1 MKLSVAGIIAVAVIA
16 TLIDPFRVWTSLG
29 DTDDATRL
37 LQVRALLNGQNWF
50 DLTIMQFGMNEPLIS
65 HWSRLVD
72 APLAVLLALA
82 EMALPPRHADSV
94 VRWFWPFVPLFALM
108 WVVLSV
114 VVRQSGVAGG
124 LLAMVLIATSQIA
137 TFQFFPGRIDH
148 HNLQI
153 LGVCSGA
160 LLLFNGMQGV
170 RRHAVFAGA
179 LLGMAVA
186 IGSEALPLAVAILVL
201 ALLVAVW
208 DARQTAVA
216 RDAAVS
222 CSLIVSVAFLVTV
235 TPANWAVV
243 ACDALGANLV
253 AFALVGAAT
262 TVVMNTE
269 MVRQTFVGRLATA
282 GVGAAIAVGCF
293 GAIAP
298 VCLGGPMAQIDP
310 EIVPIWID
318 QITEAQS
325 LFDLTASRLPL
336 VIAYVTT
343 VGLALWLLWQ
353 HWLTMRG
360 SGVMFA
366 FGVMVIAGIYGS
378 IFVKLMP
385 YAMWLSLPVIAC
397 AVARLGSAGQL
408 PARTVRILA
417 AGLLSHPIQM
427 AFVGSIIAVL
437 VAIGA
442 MDQPRAV
449 VAQAENCLV
458 RDDLQKLAAL
468 PAGLVIGDIDLGPH
482 IAAHTNHRVVSAPYH
497 RMAHGIKTW
506 HRISHMPPTAAV
518 AEIKRLKVDYV
529 VLCGTDTGQAT
540 DTAHQPQQTIRPASL
555 PSAAFAEHLRQTGGI
570 SGLTAVNLGTMTGA
584 LRIWRVK
591 Q

>member
-50 DLTIMQFGMNEPLIS
+50 DLTITQFGMNEPLIS

-82 EMALPPRHADSV
+82 EMALPPRHADTV
-94 VRWFWPFVPLFALM
+94 VRWLWPFVPLFALLS
-108 WVVLSV
+108 VVLNV

-208 DARQTAVA
+208 DAQHTAVV

-222 CSLIVSVAFLVTV
+222 CGAIVSAAFLVTV
-235 TPANWAVV
+235 APADWAVV

-269 MVRQTFVGRLATA
+269 MVRRTPVRRLVTA
-282 GVGAAIAVGCF
+282 GVGGAVAVGCF
-293 GAIAP
+293 GVIAP

-318 QITEAQS
+318 QIKEAQS
-325 LFDLTASRLPL
+325 LLDLTASHLPL
-336 VIAYVTT
+336 VVAYVTT

-353 HWLTMRG
+353 HWLTTRG
-360 SGVMFA
+360 SSVMFA
-366 FGVMVIAGIYGS
+366 LGVVVIAGIYGS
-378 IFVKLMP
+378 IFAKLMP
-385 YAMWLSLPVIAC
+385 YATWLSMPVIAC
-397 AVARLGSAGQL
+397 AVARLGPVGQL
-408 PARTVRILA
+408 PARTVRMLV
-417 AGLLSHPIQM
+417 AGLLSHPVQM
-427 AFVGSIIAVL
+427 VGVGGIVAVL
-437 VAIGA
+437 VAVGA
-442 MDQPRAV
+442 MDKPKAV
-449 VAQAENCLV
+449 VAQAKNCLV

-468 PAGLVIGDIDLGPH
+468 PDGLVIGDVDLGPH

-506 HRISHMPPTAAV
+506 HRISHMPPAAAV

-529 VLCGTDTGQAT
+529 VLCGRN
-540 DTAHQPQQTIRPASL
+540 TAQEAGLEDRPQQAGGPAGRTDI
-555 PSAAFAEHLRQTGGI
+555 AFGARLRQTGDI
-570 SGLTAVNLGTMTGA
+570 LGLTPVDLGLMTGA
-584 LRIWRVK
+584 LRIWRVA